1 MATTQNKDNNA
12 TPKKRSKSFL
22 IVLIVL
28 VLAGGAFG
36 ISKYI
41 HAKHH
46 EETDD
51 AQVEA
56 NINPVIPKI
65 SGYVTE
71 VRVKDNQRVKK
82 GDTLLLLD
90 DRDLKMRLEQ
100 AEAALGTAQSNLST
114 AKATAVASQ
123 SNIATSQAGVS
134 AIDAQIE

>member
-1 MATTQNKDNNA
+1 MATTQNKNSNA
-12 TPKKRSKSFL
+12 APKKRSKTFLLVL
-22 IVLIVL
+22 IVLII
-28 VLAGGAFG
+28 AGGAFG

-65 SGYVTE
+65 SGYVKE

-82 GDTLLLLD
+82 GDTLIVLD
-90 DRDLKMRLEQ
+90 DRDLRLKLEQ
-100 AEAALGTAQSNLST
+100 AEAAVGTAQSNLTS
-114 AKATAVASQ
+114 AK
-123 SNIATSQAGVS
+123 ATSQAAQANIGTS
-134 AIDAQIE
+134 AAAIKAA